1 MLASIKWLKKYVPF
15 DITPEELAD
24 KLTRVGLEVEGI
36 KHQGEGIS
44 GVVTGKVMAIERNPK
59 SDHLWVCQLDEGT
72 GELVQIQTGA
82 QNVKLHDMVPVA
94 TVGATLPNGMKLE
107 PVKMAGLASY
117 GMLCSANELGIDA
130 KLLLPEQREG
140 ILILPPDTP
149 VGKDIRDVLG
159 LNDTVLDI
167 DLTANKQ
174 DCFCMTGIA
183 REAAA
188 VLGKTMSLPDMSVKE
203 NDGRDIADMMKNEIQ
218 VPELCSR
225 FANRIITD
233 IRIMP
238 SPAWMQNEL
247 RAVGIRP
254 ISNVVDVTNYVM
266 MELGQ
271 PMHAYDYDTL
281 KDHTLLVRRARA
293 GEKLTTLD
301 GQVRDLTPDM
311 IVIADTEKAV
321 GLGGVMG
328 GLQTEVTDK
337 TRTVILEAATFH
349 GPSIRR
355 TSKTLGL
362 RSEASLRFERG
373 VDTAHTSYALDRA
386 VHLLEEMG
394 ACRSVRGICESYPV
408 PFEPTVLTISPQAMN
423 TRIGVEI
430 AVAEM
435 IDILRSL
442 EFGVETLADGNLK
455 VTVPS
460 WRSDVT
466 CDADISEEIAR
477 MHSYDK
483 IESHHPLLAMRQG
496 KEDPMETTKDEV
508 QDFLAAAG
516 LDEVQNY
523 TFIHPSFA
531 DKLLLP
537 AEDNRRRTIRLLNPI
552 SDEFSAMRT
561 TILPGLLGT
570 AAYNL
575 ARQAESVR
583 IFETGRVYLPKALPL
598 TEHPEERQ
606 MVGAVL
612 AGRRHD
618 LTWTAGKDS
627 VDFYDMKGI
636 VEGLFEKMH
645 LTDYQLVPG
654 KEPYLHPGKSCAVRW
669 HGRVIGTF
677 GCLHPKA
684 AARWDVGEETYV
696 LELELQPLME
706 AAAVVPQYAKLAKF
720 PGTSRDLAVV
730 VPAAVSV
737 EELEQVIRANAG
749 ALLRDVRVFD
759 VYTGKQIGEGNKS
772 VAFNLTF
779 RADDRTLTDAEIDPV
794 MKTVV
799 TNVQAAYQAELRR

>member
-1 MLASIKWLKKYVPF
+1 MLVSIEWLKKYVKF

-24 KLTRVGLEVEGI
+24 KLTRVGLEVEEV

-44 GVVTGKVMAIERNPK
+44 GVVTGKVMSIERNPK
-59 SDHLWVCQLDEGT
+59 SDHLWVCQLDYGT

-94 TVGATLPNGMKLE
+94 TVGATLPNGMKLK
-107 PVKMAGLASY
+107 PVKMAGLDSY
-117 GMLCSANELGIDA
+117 GMLCSAGELGIDS

-140 ILILPPDTP
+140 ILILAPDTP
-149 VGKDIRDVLG
+149 IGKDIRQVLG

-188 VLGKTMSLPDMSVKE
+188 VLGEKMSLPDMSVKE
-203 NDGRDIADMMKNEIQ
+203 NDGRRIEDMMKNEIQ

-233 IRIMP
+233 IKIMP

-281 KDHTLLVRRARA
+281 KDHTLIVRQAHA

-301 GQVRDLTPDM
+301 GKVRDLTPDM
-311 IVIADTEKAV
+311 VVIADTEKAV

-337 TRTVILEAATFH
+337 THTVILEAATFN
-349 GPSIRR
+349 GPSIRH
-355 TSKTLGL
+355 TSKALGL
-362 RSEASLRFERG
+362 RSEASMRFERG
-373 VDTAHTSYALDRA
+373 VDTEHTWYALDRA

-394 ACRSVRGICESYPV
+394 ACKSVQGICESYPV
-408 PFEPTVLTISPQAMN
+408 PFVPTVLMISPDAMN
-423 TRIGVEI
+423 TRIGVKISVE
-430 AVAEM
+430 EM
-435 IDILRSL
+435 TDILQKL
-442 EFGVETLADGNLK
+442 EFGVELQADGNLK

-483 IESHHPLLAMRQG
+483 IGSHYPLLAMRQG
-496 KEDPMETTKDEV
+496 KEDPMERGKDEV
-508 QDFLAAAG
+508 QDYLASAG

-537 AEDNRRRTIRLLNPI
+537 DGDSRRRTIRILNPI
-552 SDEFSAMRT
+552 SEEFSTMRT
-561 TILPGLLGT
+561 TMLPGLLAT

-575 ARQAESVR
+575 ARQAESVK

-598 TEHPEERQ
+598 TEHPEEQQR
-606 MVGAVL
+606 VGAVMT
-612 AGRRHD
+612 GRREE
-618 LTWTAGKDS
+618 LNWTSGKES
-627 VDFYDMKGI
+627 VDFYDMKGV

-645 LTDYQLVPG
+645 LTGYTLAPAD
-654 KEPYLHPGKSCAVRW
+654 EPYLHPGKSCSIQW
-669 HGRVIGTF
+669 KGRTIGTF
-677 GCLHPKA
+677 GCLHPTVA
-684 AARWDVGEETYV
+684 ANWNVGEETYV
-696 LELELQPLME
+696 LEMELQPLVE
-706 AAAVVPQYAKLAKF
+706 AAAVVPQYTKLAKF
-720 PGTSRDLAVV
+720 PGTSRDIAVV
-730 VPAAVSV
+730 VPVSV
-737 EELEQVIRANAG
+737 SMEELEQVIRAHAG
-749 ALLRDVRVFD
+749 ELLQDVRVFD
-759 VYTGKQIGEGNKS
+759 VYTGKQVGEGNKS

-779 RADDRTLTDAEIDPV
+779 RAEDRTLKDAEIDSI

-799 TNVQAAYQAELRR
+799 ENVQNTYQAELRK